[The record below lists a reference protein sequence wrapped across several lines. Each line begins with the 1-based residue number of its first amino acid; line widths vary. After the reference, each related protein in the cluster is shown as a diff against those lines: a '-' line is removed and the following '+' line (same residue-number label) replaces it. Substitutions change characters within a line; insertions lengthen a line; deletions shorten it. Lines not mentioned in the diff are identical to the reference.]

1 MFIKYFL
8 TQKLLFKGLFVK
20 FCNMKEI
27 LKENKYIILLWL
39 FCIAGLILFCGHYS
53 NILIDFG
60 REVYY
65 PEQILEGKVLYR
77 DLFNIYGPLSYQIN
91 AVLYKIFGAKLSTL
105 YACGCVCSILAISGI
120 YLVAQKF
127 LSKYLSFCVGIFTI
141 SICVMTTS
149 IFNFHFPYSW
159 AILYGLIA
167 FLFSLYFL
175 LNFKESK
182 KSSALC
188 ISSLLAG
195 ICITCKYDFL
205 LYAFIIL
212 FFIIKEKNWKSFLSF
227 LSAPLL
233 SYGILFLQGISI
245 NDLVNSLSITGAMA
259 KSKTLTYFYQN
270 SGVYFHPKSIPTDF
284 VLFLKAA
291 IPFAMILFGAYSFK
305 KNKALSVIVSVLGYA
320 AYLLFFREDVRTF
333 FGFLTPLLLISACAG
348 FRKIDSKLAILILSA
363 LAVSAKVFWVMLIN
377 SYGNYY
383 ISIVII
389 ALLALM
395 FKFVPRELEKTAG
408 IYLAMASI
416 MYIGAN
422 NSILEFTD
430 SKIQTPKGTIYT
442 AKDNGESTN
451 QLIEFIGQN
460 TKPDDKIL
468 IFPEGM
474 MINFLTGRKSDDFY
488 NSLLPLY
495 IETFGENKIIE
506 HFNLQKPEYIVLS
519 NLNME
524 NYYFK
529 YICTDYAIS
538 FCGFIQENY
547 NLEKVVD
554 NDFKY
559 MVFKRK

>member
-1 MFIKYFL
+1 
-8 TQKLLFKGLFVK
+8 
-20 FCNMKEI
+20 MKEI

-65 PEQILEGKVLYR
+65 PGQILEGKVLYR

-91 AVLYKIFGAKLSTL
+91 AVLYKIFGAKFSTL
-105 YACGCVCSILAISGI
+105 YGAGWICSLMAISGI

-141 SICVMTTS
+141 SVCVMTTS

-159 AILYGLIA
+159 ALLYGLIA

-205 LYAFIIL
+205 LYTLIIL
-212 FFIIKEKNWKSFLSF
+212 FFIIKEKNWKAFLSF
-227 LSAPLL
+227 LAAPFL
-233 SYGILFLQGISI
+233 SFGILFIQGLSI
-245 NDLVNSLSITGAMA
+245 NDLINSLSITGAMA

-270 SGVYFHPKSIPTDF
+270 SGIYFHPKALTTDF
-284 VLFLKAA
+284 ILFLKAA
-291 IPFAMILFGAYSFK
+291 IPFSVILLGAYLFK
-305 KNKALSVIVSVLGYA
+305 KNKLASIVLSIAGYA
-320 AYLLFFREDVRTF
+320 GYLWFFRENVRTF
-333 FGFLTPLLLISACAG
+333 FGFLPLLLLISALAA

-363 LAVSAKVFWVMLIN
+363 LAVSAKVFWVMLLN

-408 IYLAMASI
+408 IYLAIASI

-460 TKPDDKIL
+460 TKPDDKIV

-474 MINFLTGRKSDDFY
+474 TINFLTDRKSDDFY

-506 HFNLQKPEYIVLS
+506 HYKNKMPEYIIFN
-519 NLNME
+519 NLNMKD
-524 NYYFK
+524 YYFQ
-529 YICTDYAIS
+529 YICNDYAHGFCS
-538 FCGFIQENY
+538 FVQENY
-547 NLEKVVD
+547 KPEAVID
-554 NDFKY
+554 NGFRY
-559 MVFKRK
+559 IIFKRK